1 MRPEDSRP
9 EAPEFFVIV
18 TSAGTPFLDSRR
30 VRVPSAGTVRSAVL
44 DALHQHAQARNGPVR
59 GRIEDRQ
66 EGYTVLLEVAPD
78 GSSRLV
84 KQAEAE
90 PGTRPPEATVPI
102 PPAPAQRAPAGP
114 APVAE
119 VPAGPELPQAPADHA
134 PVSLDPAV
142 PSGEDAG
149 KKTGDSQ
156 RVPVPQAF
164 LDTVLRINRA
174 IAAGELYTA
183 VATSR
188 ELRRTAERDYGADH
202 AYTLEAQG
210 MGAYVA
216 YLADDF
222 EEALSLSLQL
232 AQTRHRN
239 RDPQAWEEL
248 GRAAQAWQAID
259 DGRPR
264 LIHHG
269 RTLLALW
276 KELWQY
282 GPPPETQAE
291 VLNRVQED
299 IQRLIAKLLMP
310 VRRTTP

>member
-1 MRPEDSRP
+1 M
-9 EAPEFFVIV
+9 
-18 TSAGTPFLDSRR
+18 TSAGTPFLDSKR
-30 VRVPSAGTVRSAVL
+30 VRVPSAGTVQSAVL
-44 DALHQHAQARNGPVR
+44 DALHQHAQAQNGPVR
-59 GRIEDRQ
+59 GRIEHRQ
-66 EGYTVLLEVAPD
+66 EGYTALLEVAPD

-84 KQAEAE
+84 EQAETE
-90 PGTRPPEATVPI
+90 PGTHLPEATAPT
-102 PPAPAQRAPAGP
+102 PPTPVQRAPAGP
-114 APVAE
+114 APVS
-119 VPAGPELPQAPADHA
+119 Q
-134 PVSLDPAV
+134 DPAT

-149 KKTGDSQ
+149 KEAGTSQ
-156 RVPVPQAF
+156 RIPIPQAF
-164 LDTVLRINRA
+164 LDTVLRINGA
-174 IAAGELYTA
+174 IAAGELHTA
-183 VATSR
+183 VATAR
-188 ELRRTAERDYGADH
+188 ELRRTAEGDYGADH

-216 YLADDF
+216 YLARDF

-248 GRAAQAWQAID
+248 GRAARAWQAID

-282 GPPPETQAE
+282 GPPPEAQAE
-291 VLNRVQED
+291 LLNRVQED
-299 IQRLIAKLLMP
+299 IQRLVAKLLTP
-310 VRRTTP
+310 VLRTTP